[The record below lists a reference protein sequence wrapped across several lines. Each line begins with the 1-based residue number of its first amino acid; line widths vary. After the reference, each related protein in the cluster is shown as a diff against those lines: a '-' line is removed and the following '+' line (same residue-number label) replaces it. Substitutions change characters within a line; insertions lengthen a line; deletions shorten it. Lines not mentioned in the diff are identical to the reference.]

1 MKILI
6 ADDHRLVR
14 EGLKS
19 LLSQLEG
26 QLQLVEA
33 WDASTAWA
41 AVRDNPD
48 LEAALIDLNMPGMT
62 GANSIASLKE
72 SFPSLPLIVVSA
84 VEDPREIEEILRI
97 GASGYIP
104 KTASAEVMVQAIRLV
119 LAGGQYLPPL
129 LLSPRPQLIDAP
141 AAPEET
147 EQAQPEHALQ
157 SRDVHL
163 TQRQQEV
170 LGLLA
175 DGLSNKLIAKKLGLT
190 VGTVKSHMVQIFQVL
205 GVRNRTA
212 AVVAAQRFR
221 PRQRPPAAGF

>member
-19 LLSQLEG
+19 LLSQLER

-33 WDASTAWA
+33 WDADTART

-48 LEAALIDLNMPGMT
+48 LDVALIDLNMPGMT
-62 GANSIASLKE
+62 GVSSIASLRE

-84 VEDPREIEEILRI
+84 IEDPREIEEILRI

-119 LAGGQYLPPL
+119 LAGGQYLPSL
-129 LLSPRPQLIDAP
+129 LLSSTSQLVNASTAP
-141 AAPEET
+141 GSAEQEKT
-147 EQAQPEHALQ
+147 EQAQQ
-157 SRDVHL
+157 GRSVHL

-170 LGLLA
+170 LSLLA

-221 PRQRPPAAGF
+221 PR